1 MTNGSLFDSDSG
13 ARTDSLSAA
22 QPHPRP
28 RGEYAIEPITRSIDL
43 EWAQTLCRTFR
54 DELGAVHL
62 GVLPSLVEKDIGRV
76 RVARESDPR
85 ITPIIAA
92 AVPTDLQRL
101 HVGFAMLNQIEEEA
115 KAHGQ
120 TIIQAICR
128 FDLPSNRFWNAA
140 GFVPC
145 FVRSTDSARGKPA
158 IVWRRP
164 IAGADPDIFLRLEP
178 LRPRAAG
185 GRFLPRII
193 PGDGLFS
200 PDPSSLKIAS
210 AERYS
215 AQAWAIGE
223 LLSKGSLTAAES
235 IAAAARRID
244 ALKRPVQ
251 S

>member
-1 MTNGSLFDSDSG
+1 
-13 ARTDSLSAA
+13 
-22 QPHPRP
+22 
-28 RGEYAIEPITRSIDL
+28 
-43 EWAQTLCRTFR
+43 
-54 DELGAVHL
+54 
-62 GVLPSLVEKDIGRV
+62 V
-76 RVARESDPR
+76 RVARDSGQLMGCMVTRKYLVSDPR